1 MSTLFERDQ
10 ESILHTYSRLPIEI
24 ERGDG
29 VYLISADGRRFLDFF
44 GGLAVNGLGY
54 GHPAILNAIR
64 AQIGRYLHLSN
75 LFPQE
80 PQIVLAERLRAAT
93 GFSRV
98 YFANSGAETM
108 ESAFKLIRRWS
119 AGNDRFEILSFRDAF
134 HGRTMA
140 GLSMMDTA
148 GYREGFGPFL
158 DGCRILPFNDV
169 EALHAAVGPRTAAI
183 VFEPVQGE
191 GGVQPMTGAFANAL
205 RGVQEKFGVL
215 LVADEIQTGMG
226 RTGRMLA
233 CEHFELAPDIVT
245 LAKSLGGGLP
255 LGGVLVRAEL
265 ADVFGVGGHGST
277 FGGNP
282 VACAA
287 GAAVMETLAQG
298 VMENAARM
306 GARLQRGLRDLAAE
320 YPMLISEVRG
330 RGCMQGIAC
339 TQSAS
344 FVLDHCLRAGLLIN
358 ITRARVIRL
367 LPPLIITAAHVDEAL
382 IHLRNAFADWQAS
395 LHL

>member
-10 ESILHTYSRLPIEI
+10 ESILHTYTRLPIEI
-24 ERGDG
+24 ERGEG
-29 VYLISADGRRFLDFF
+29 VYLFSADGRRFLDFF

-54 GHPAILNAIR
+54 GHPAILDAIR

-80 PQIVLAERLRAAT
+80 PQVALAERLRERS
-93 GFSRV
+93 GFHRV

-119 AGNDRFEILSFRDAF
+119 AGNGRFEILSFRDAF

-140 GLSMMDTA
+140 GLSMMDSMQ
-148 GYREGFGPFL
+148 YREGFGPFL

-169 EALHAAVGPRTAAI
+169 DALREAVGPHTAAI

-191 GGVQPMTGAFANAL
+191 GGVQPLTHAFADAL
-205 RGVQEKFGVL
+205 RSLQAEYGLL

-226 RTGRMLA
+226 RTGRFLA
-233 CEHFELAPDIVT
+233 CDHFDLAPDIVT

-255 LGGVLVRAEL
+255 LGAVLVREHL
-265 ADVFGVGGHGST
+265 ADIFGAGGHGST

-287 GAAVMETLAQG
+287 GTAVMETLAGG
-298 VMENAARM
+298 VMENAETM
-306 GARLQRGLRDLAAE
+306 GARLHGGLRFLASE
-320 YPMLISEVRG
+320 FPMLISEIRG
-330 RGCMQGIAC
+330 FGCMQGIDCAHPAKLV
-339 TQSAS
+339 Q
-344 FVLDHCLRAGLLIN
+344 DHCLRAGLLVN
-358 ITRARVIRL
+358 ITRARVLRL

-382 IHLRNAFADWQAS
+382 VHLRNAFTDWQNS